1 MNHPAKI
8 LVVDDNDAN
17 RDILDTRLKAHGYNV
32 IQAADG
38 EEALTA
44 TREHLPDLILLDI
57 MMPKIDGIEVCRRIK
72 ADSTLP
78 FTPIILVTAKSDSR
92 DVVAGLEAGA
102 DEYLT
107 KPLDQTALVARLKS
121 VLRIKQLYDQVQN
134 QAADLARWNQT
145 LEQRV
150 AEQLLQI
157 ERVGQLRRFLPRQ
170 VAELVISSG
179 NEKLLES
186 HRRMVTVVF
195 CDLRG
200 FTAFAET
207 AEPEEVISL
216 LQDYHATLGT
226 IINKFE
232 GTVVLFAGDG
242 LLILF
247 NDPIPCPDPQAR
259 AVRMSIEMRKEIS
272 LRIKKWR
279 DLGHELG
286 FGIGIASG
294 HATLGCVGF
303 EGRFQ
308 YSATGTVVN
317 LASRLCDQAL
327 DGQILLDV
335 KVQAAVQP
343 FADLEPAGELS
354 LKGLHR
360 PVKAFNLQRIKD
372 DVFVAP

>member
-1 MNHPAKI
+1 MNNPAKI
-8 LVVDDNDAN
+8 LVVDDIEAN
-17 RDILDTRLKAHGYNV
+17 RDILDTRLRAHGYQV
-32 IQAADG
+32 LQAADG
-38 EEALTA
+38 EEALTL
-44 TREHLPDLILLDI
+44 TEEHLPDVILLDI
-57 MMPKIDGIEVCRRIK
+57 MMPKLDGIEVCRQIK
-72 ADSTLP
+72 SNPALP
-78 FTPIILVTAKSDSR
+78 FTPIILVTAKSDSK
-92 DVVAGLEAGA
+92 DVVACLEAGA

-121 VLRIKQLYDQVQN
+121 VLRIKELYDQVQK
-134 QAADLARWNQT
+134 QAADLAEWNQT

-150 AEQLLQI
+150 ADQLLEI

-170 VAELVISSG
+170 VAELMMSSG

-216 LQDYHATLGT
+216 LQEYHAALGH

-242 LLILF
+242 LLVLF

-259 AVRMSIEMRKEIS
+259 AVKMSIEMREEIS
-272 LRIKKWR
+272 SRIEKWR

-317 LASRLCDQAL
+317 LASRLCDHAL
-327 DGQILLDV
+327 HGQILVDV
-335 KVQAAVQP
+335 KVHAAVE
-343 FADLEPAGELS
+343 ALAELKAAGELS

-360 PVKAFNLQRIKD
+360 PVKAFDLQRLRTG
-372 DVFVAP
+372 VSSPE